1 MALLSLEA
9 IAGARKKTVGSRQTL
24 KAIQKGQARVV
35 FVARDADPR
44 VTEPI
49 IQACRARG
57 TPIVEVDS
65 MRELGRACGI
75 VVNCASA
82 AVTEE

>member
-1 MALLSLEA
+1 LPLKR
-9 IAGARKKTVGSRQTL
+9 IAMARKKTVGSRQTL
-24 KAIQKGQARVV
+24 KAIQRGQARVV
-35 FVARDADPR
+35 YVALDADRR
-44 VTEPI
+44 VIDPI
-49 IQACRARG
+49 IEACRARG
-57 TPIVEVDS
+57 TPLVEVDS